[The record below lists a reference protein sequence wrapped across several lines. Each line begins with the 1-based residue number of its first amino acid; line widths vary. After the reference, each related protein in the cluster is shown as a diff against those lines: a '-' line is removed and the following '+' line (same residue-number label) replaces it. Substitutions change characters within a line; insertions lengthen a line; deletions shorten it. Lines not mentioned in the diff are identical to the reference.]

1 MNKTYKFAGLVQVGC
16 YTFYDEDGN
25 MELVTMHDTNLAS
38 WGIDAIMPAGFK
50 SDGMSVPRFFWR
62 FISPKI
68 EGRTAGP
75 SIIHDWL
82 YASHRLTRK
91 EADNWLRQAL
101 VNNGMTARKAAM
113 VYYAV
118 RVFGFSHW

>member
-1 MNKTYKFAGLVQVGC
+1 
-16 YTFYDEDGN
+16 
-25 MELVTMHDTNLAS
+25 
-38 WGIDAIMPAGFK
+38 
-50 SDGMSVPRFFWR
+50 MSVPRFFWR

-101 VNNGMTARKAAM
+101 VNNGMTARKSAM